1 MTGRVEAIHITEARK
16 QPLRAVSE
24 VRAIPNTGLEG
35 DRYAKRDGSF
45 KPKPGRDLTLIEAE
59 ALEALTRDYKV
70 EFLAVESRRNVLT
83 RGIAL
88 NHLVGREFQIGNV
101 RVRGAGLCEPCTYL
115 EGLTGKSVREAL
127 VHRGGLRAEI
137 LSEGTIRVGDT
148 ITA

>member
-1 MTGRVEAIHITEARK
+1 MTGRVEAIQITEARK
-16 QPLRAVSE
+16 QPLRSVPE

-35 DRYAKRDGSF
+35 DRYSKRDGSF

-59 ALEALTRDYKV
+59 ALEALARDYKLEFSPV
-70 EFLAVESRRNVLT
+70 ECRRNVLT

-88 NHLVGREFQIGNV
+88 NHLVGREFRIGDV

-115 EGLTGKSVREAL
+115 EGLTGKPIREGL
-127 VHRGGLRAEI
+127 IHRGGLRAEI
-137 LSEGTIRVGDT
+137 LSEGTIHVGDT

>member
-16 QPLRAVSE
+16 QPLRAVPE
-24 VRAIPNTGLEG
+24 ARAIPATGLAG
-35 DRYAKRDGSF
+35 DRYSKRDGSF

-59 ALEALTRDYKV
+59 ALEALSHDYKV

-115 EGLTGKSVREAL
+115 EGLTGKTVREGL
-127 VHRGGLRAEI
+127 IHRGGLRAEI
-137 LSEGTIRVGDT
+137 LTEGTIRVGDT